1 MAMTTSVTRELSSF
15 VVTKTCCRKAEISA
29 VLRFAGGL
37 RVIGGRVVV
46 EAELGTAAAARRL
59 GQGITAVYG
68 RTCELVVTG
77 GGDLTRE
84 PRFVVRVASDDQT
97 LARQAGLI
105 DAQGRLVRGL
115 SPRVVHGPVCD
126 AEAAWRG
133 AFLARGSLSEPGRSA
148 SMRLTCPGPE
158 AALAMVG
165 AARRMGI
172 AATTREVRGAHR
184 VIIRDGEAIAAMLTR
199 LGAYDTAVAW
209 QHDRMRRQAQATAR
223 ALPSFG
229 DANLERSVR
238 AAVAAGARV
247 ERALVIL
254 GEQAPDHLAQA
265 GLLRIK
271 HPHVSL
277 EQLGQLA
284 RPPLSKDTISGR
296 IRRLVAMADQVAAD
310 CGIPGTDATLAPD
323 VLG

>member
-1 MAMTTSVTRELSSF
+1 SSF

-37 RVIGGRVVV
+37 HIIGGHVVV
-46 EAELGTAAAARRL
+46 EAELQTAAAARRL
-59 GQGITAVYG
+59 AQNMTAVYG
-68 RTCELVVTG
+68 RTCELVVTNG
-77 GGDLTRE
+77 SDLTRE
-84 PRFVVRVASDDQT
+84 PAFVVRVASDGQT

-133 AFLARGSLSEPGRSA
+133 AFLARGWLSEPGRSA
-148 SMRLTCPGPE
+148 SMGLTCPGPE
-158 AALAMVG
+158 AALALVG

-172 AATTREVRGAHR
+172 MATTREVRGVHR
-184 VIIRDGEAIAAMLTR
+184 VIIRDGDGIAAMLTR
-199 LGAYDTAVAW
+199 LGAPETAGTW
-209 QHDRMRRQAQATAR
+209 QQHRMRRQAQATAR

-229 DANLERSVR
+229 DANQHRATR

-247 ERALVIL
+247 ERAMNIL
-254 GEQAPDHLAQA
+254 GEQAPDHLAQV
-265 GLLRIK
+265 GLLRIQYQ
-271 HPHVSL
+271 HVSL

-284 RPPLSKDTISGR
+284 RPPISKDTIAGR

-323 VLG
+323 VRG